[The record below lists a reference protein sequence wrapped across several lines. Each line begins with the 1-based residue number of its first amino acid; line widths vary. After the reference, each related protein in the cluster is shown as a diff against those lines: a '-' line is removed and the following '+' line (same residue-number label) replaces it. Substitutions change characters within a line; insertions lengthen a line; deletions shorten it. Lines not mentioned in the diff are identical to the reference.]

1 MKKNLAILISMVVLL
16 ALGACSKKATKSA
29 EGYWKS
35 GSALYDVENFK
46 GAIKEYKSLCK
57 FYPEDDAAIKAA
69 FSIAEITKNN
79 LKDYPTAIKLY
90 KEIEVKYPKSEKSPN
105 ALFMIGYIYANEL
118 NDHEAAKESYKYF
131 IDKYPG
137 HVLVSSAQWEIDN
150 MGKTLEEL
158 QSTQLK

>member
-1 MKKNLAILISMVVLL
+1 MVILSLLVVVL
-16 ALGACSKKATKSA
+16 ALGACTKVTKSA
-29 EGYWKS
+29 EEYWKS
-35 GSALYDVENFK
+35 GSALYDVGNFN

-57 FYPEDDAAIKAA
+57 FYSEDDYAIQAA

-90 KEIEVKYPKSEKSPN
+90 SQIDKKYPDSEKSPN

-118 NDHEAAKESYKYF
+118 NDHDKAKKAYKYF
-131 IDKYPG
+131 IDKYPN

-150 MGKTLEEL
+150 MGKTLEQLQNTEL
-158 QSTQLK
+158 N

>member
-1 MKKNLAILISMVVLL
+1 MKKNLAILLSIIVLL
-16 ALGACSKKATKSA
+16 ALGTCDKATKSA
-29 EGYWKS
+29 DEYWKS

-57 FYPEDDAAIKAA
+57 FYPKDDYAIKAA

-79 LKDYPTAIKLY
+79 LKDYSNAIKLY
-90 KEIEVKYPKSEKSPN
+90 QQIEVKYPLSEKSPN

-118 NDHEAAKESYKYF
+118 NDHGKAKKAYKYF
-131 IDKYPG
+131 IDKYPD

-158 QSTQLK
+158 QNTELN